1 MSNANHTDQKDAE
14 LPKLRGSRKQLGWAY
29 KIRERFAERNPGAE
43 QLTTELDAKFWIDN
57 KTSLIGDEKLPK
69 ALPQLTGSDSQIKWA
84 FAIRSKFADVFPES
98 ALLRSHT
105 DSKFWIENRRVFDFA
120 VLGFKLAPTGDA
132 SQEE

>member
-1 MSNANHTDQKDAE
+1 MSDVNQNNQSNVE

-29 KIRERFAERNPGAE
+29 KIRDRFTESNPGSDL
-43 QLTTELDAKFWIDN
+43 LTNELEAKFWIDN
-57 KTSLIGDEKLPK
+57 KKSLIGDEKLPK
-69 ALPQLTGSDSQIKWA
+69 ALPQLSGSESQVKWA

-132 SQEE
+132 SQEK